1 MVTSTVI
8 LNKMNKKELR
18 LVIAQYEKL
27 TDNLR
32 YQILLLKYQGF
43 LEIST
48 LQMKIPIQ
56 EILKEVDIELEQD
69 NTTDIIDP
77 NFNKF
82 RKGESVAY
90 Q

>member
-1 MVTSTVI
+1 
-8 LNKMNKKELR
+8 
-18 LVIAQYEKL
+18 VIAQYEKL

-48 LQMKIPIQ
+48 LQLKIPIQ
-56 EILKEVDIELEQD
+56 EILREVDIELEQD
-69 NTTDIIDP
+69 NTPDIIDP
-77 NFNKF
+77 NFK
-82 RKGESVAY
+82 RRDIAY

>member
-48 LQMKIPIQ
+48 LQLKIPIQ
-56 EILKEVDIELEQD
+56 EILREVDIELEQD
-69 NTTDIIDP
+69 NTPDIIDP
-77 NFNKF
+77 NFK
-82 RKGESVAY
+82 RRDIAY